1 MAIFDS
7 IIRILMKKITLL
19 LLTGTFT
26 VFHAA
31 AQEKLPDLTLSDVN
45 GNKINVADYSKDSTI
60 QVFSFWATWCV
71 PCKEELNNIAEMYED
86 WQADYNVEIIAVSV
100 DDAKTRAQA
109 KSYAE
114 GQGWTY
120 TVLLDTNKDLQRLLG
135 GQSVPFTVITDK
147 AGTIVDKHTGYIEGD
162 EYVLEDKIAELAK

>member
-1 MAIFDS
+1 
-7 IIRILMKKITLL
+7 MKNLL
-19 LLTGTFT
+19 LIACALFVGSTAF
-26 VFHAA
+26 
-31 AQEKLPDLTLSDVN
+31 AQDKLPDLELSDVN

-71 PCKEELNNIAEMYED
+71 PCKEELNNIAEIYED
-86 WQADYNVEIIAVSV
+86 WQKDYKVEIIAVSV

-120 TVLLDTNKDLQRLLG
+120 TILLDSNKDLQRLLG

-147 AGTIVDKHTGYIEGD
+147 AGNIVDKHTGYIEGD
-162 EYVLEDKIAELAK
+162 EYELEEKIAKLDE

>member
-1 MAIFDS
+1 
-7 IIRILMKKITLL
+7 MKNLL
-19 LLTGTFT
+19 LIACALFVGSTAF
-26 VFHAA
+26 
-31 AQEKLPDLTLSDVN
+31 AQDKLPDLELSDVN

-71 PCKEELNNIAEMYED
+71 PCKEELNNIAEIYED
-86 WQADYNVEIIAVSV
+86 WQKDYKVEIIAVSV

-120 TVLLDTNKDLQRLLG
+120 TILLDSNKDLQRLLG

-147 AGTIVDKHTGYIEGD
+147 AGNIVDKHTGYIEGD
-162 EYVLEDKIAELAK
+162 EYELEEKIAKLAE

>member
-1 MAIFDS
+1 
-7 IIRILMKKITLL
+7 MKKFNLL
-19 LLTGTFT
+19 FLGL
-26 VFHAA
+26 VAA
-31 AQEKLPDLTLSDVN
+31 ISAVSAQEKLPDITLSDVN
-45 GNKINVADYSKDSTI
+45 GNKVNVADYSKDSTI
-60 QVFSFWATWCV
+60 QVFNFWATWCV

-86 WQADYNVEIIAVSV
+86 WQKDYNVEIIAVSV

-114 GQGWTY
+114 GQGWKY

-147 AGTIVDKHTGYIEGD
+147 SGNIVEKHTGYIEGD
-162 EYVLEDKIAELAK
+162 EYELEDKIAKLAE